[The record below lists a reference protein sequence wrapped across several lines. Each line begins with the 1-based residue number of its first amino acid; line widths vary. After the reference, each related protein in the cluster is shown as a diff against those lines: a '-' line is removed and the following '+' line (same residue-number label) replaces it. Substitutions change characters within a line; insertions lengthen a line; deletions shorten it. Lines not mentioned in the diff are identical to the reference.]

1 MDLNGKDVRIFA
13 NTVDPEEMRV
23 AIVEGERLRELFIE
37 RMWERQKSGEIY
49 KARVES
55 VLPGMNA
62 SFVNLGDG
70 RNAFLYLND
79 ARGHELKPG
88 GDIIVQVV
96 KTARKNKG
104 ARVTTRLSLPG
115 RYLVLVPGSQDVGV
129 SKRIE
134 EDRERHRL
142 RSIAREMAKRE
153 NIGIIVRTAAE
164 GSDDDV
170 LESDFDA
177 LLTLWREIER
187 NSRIQSAPC
196 LIYRDLGLTGRVLR
210 DEFNERVF
218 EIVTDN
224 EEERS
229 RVEEW
234 MNRYAWDKKCPVS
247 LHRGAVPLFDLYG
260 IEKEIEAALD
270 QKVWLKSGA
279 YLVIEQTEALTVV
292 DVNTGKFVGSSD
304 LRNTVFRTNLEAAEE
319 IAWQLRLRAV
329 GGIIVVDFIDM
340 EHEEDRKALIDRMEE
355 LFAYDRCRTRVFGVT
370 HLGLVE
376 ITRKRARADIR
387 SVLTRSCPVCGM
399 SSRVLKEDTVAVGL
413 KRFLRKI
420 VGSSRSEAFLVE
432 LNAQMA
438 AYVADVYLPMWMDL
452 FGRVVAL
459 KSSESMGWDKFRLD
473 FQGAEE
479 AMDRRIE
486 QLRKEGVVV
495 YSATST

>member
-1 MDLNGKDVRIFA
+1 MSSEDKDIRILA
-13 NTVDPEEMRV
+13 NTLDPEEMRV

-88 GDIIVQVV
+88 GDIVVQVT

-134 EDRERHRL
+134 RDEERLRL
-142 RSIAREMAKRE
+142 RSIAKELAKRE
-153 NIGIIVRTAAE
+153 SVGVIVRTAAE
-164 GSDDDV
+164 GAELDV
-170 LESDFDA
+170 LESDFSA
-177 LLTLWREIER
+177 LLDLWKDIEK
-187 NSRIQSAPC
+187 NSAKQSSPC

-210 DEFNERVF
+210 DEFSERVF

-229 RVEEW
+229 KVEEW
-234 MNRYAWDKKCPVS
+234 LERYSGGIDCPVS
-247 LHRGAVPLFDLYG
+247 VHRGNVPVFELYG
-260 IEKEIEAALD
+260 LEKEIEAALD

-292 DVNTGKFVGSSD
+292 DVNTGKFVGHSD
-304 LRNTVFRTNLEAAEE
+304 LRNTVFQTNLEAAEE
-319 IAWQLRLRAV
+319 IAWQLRLRAI
-329 GGIIVVDFIDM
+329 GGIVVVDFIDM
-340 EHEEDRKALIDRMEE
+340 DYQEDRKALVQRMEE
-355 LFAYDRCRTRVFGVT
+355 LFANDRCRTKVFGVT

-387 SVLTRSCPVCGM
+387 SILTRSCPFCGTP
-399 SSRVLKEDTVAVGL
+399 SRVLKEDSVAIIV
-413 KRFLRKI
+413 KKFVRKI
-420 VGSSRSEAFLVE
+420 CNSSRSESLMLE
-432 LNAQMA
+432 LNSRMGE
-438 AYVADVYLPMWMDL
+438 YLSETYLSQWEEL
-452 FGRVVAL
+452 FERTIAL
-459 KSSESMGWDKFRLD
+459 RCSDSMGWDKFRLD
-473 FQGAEE
+473 FQGDLE
-479 AMDRRIE
+479 ALERRVC
-486 QLRKEGVVV
+486 QLQKEGFVV
-495 YSATST
+495 YSTN